1 MGRTETSDGRIS
13 KASSWNDLQGQSR
26 YLDSHGIDGGT
37 GQMCGGRGNRALG
50 RLVEMTEVVHRVE
63 PGRER
68 EEQQDQDKGQRFD
81 GLYARPVHCQHSSTF
96 ALMTALP
103 SGHCARSDDRH
114 AVPRT

>member
-1 MGRTETSDGRIS
+1 MGRTEASDGRIS

-26 YLDSHGIDGGT
+26 YLDSHGLDGGA

-63 PGRER
+63 PGRKR

-81 GLYARPVHCQHSSTF
+81 GPYARLVHCQHSPTF
-96 ALMTALP
+96 ALMVALL
-103 SGHCARSDDRH
+103 SARH
-114 AVPRT
+114 APADGRHYAQGI